1 MSIDRIASNPRLS
14 GAVVHGGLVYLSGQV
29 PADRSLDC
37 AGQTADVL
45 SKIDELLAEAGT
57 DKSRILSAQI
67 WLKDIAKDFA
77 AMNEVWADWLPDGCA
92 PARATIQAPL
102 ASPEVLVEI
111 MLTAA
116 IPS

>member
-1 MSIDRIASNPRLS
+1 MSIERIGSNPRLS
-14 GAVVHGGLVYLSGQV
+14 GVVIHGGLAYLSGQV
-29 PADRSLDC
+29 PTDRSLDC

-45 SKIDELLAEAGT
+45 AKIDQLLAEAGT
-57 DKSRILSAQI
+57 DKSRILTAQI
-67 WLKDIAKDFA
+67 WLKDIAKDFV
-77 AMNEVWADWLPDGCA
+77 AMNEVWAGWLPADCA

-116 IPS
+116 IPA